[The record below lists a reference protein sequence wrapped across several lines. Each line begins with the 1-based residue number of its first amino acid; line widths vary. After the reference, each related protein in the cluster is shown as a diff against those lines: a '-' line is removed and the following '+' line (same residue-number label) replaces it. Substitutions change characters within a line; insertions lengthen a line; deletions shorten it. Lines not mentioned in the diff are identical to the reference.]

1 MNVAIIGFC
10 CFCFFVIASMISS
23 IQSNTAGIV
32 ETAFVLVAARN
43 VWKELCLALQVQYIN
58 ILILFANTDE
68 NIDVLLLHIHM
79 SDLIFCTW

>member
-10 CFCFFVIASMISS
+10 FFVIDSMIFS
-23 IQSNTAGIV
+23 IQSNTADIV

-58 ILILFANTDE
+58 ILILFAK
-68 NIDVLLLHIHM
+68 H
-79 SDLIFCTW
+79 W

>member
-1 MNVAIIGFC
+1 MAAVSTFQLHRAMVKWMLRLLVFVVV
-10 CFCFFVIASMISS
+10 FFVIDSIIFS

-58 ILILFANTDE
+58 IPILFAK
-68 NIDVLLLHIHM
+68 H
-79 SDLIFCTW
+79 W